1 MREGSGDGI
10 KSINGDHNHDE
21 AREIE
26 SNNPEIAVI
35 NKKPAMQVIKENSF
49 LELCRLQGFYAL
61 QHGINKGVINKVQK
75 TVN

>member
-49 LELCRLQGFYAL
+49 LEFDIFYCCSSELCRLQGFYAL
-61 QHGINKGVINKVQK
+61 QDGK
-75 TVN
+75 